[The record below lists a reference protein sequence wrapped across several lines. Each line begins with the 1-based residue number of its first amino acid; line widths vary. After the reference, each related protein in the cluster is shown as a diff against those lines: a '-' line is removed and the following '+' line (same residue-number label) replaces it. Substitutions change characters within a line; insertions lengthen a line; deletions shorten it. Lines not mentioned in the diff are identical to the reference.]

1 MWGNCCD
8 GLAGG
13 ALFSYLGVLIPAT
26 QSTFLRTLSLG
37 GLSVPFWSAGWWWC
51 VCGVAVRMV
60 WSSGVHACVLFGP
73 GGLPSLSHR
82 QAAQL
87 KRAEA
92 AGVIRVFLYR
102 KQVRSRQ
109 PVDLD
114 RSPKVQVVYMSA
126 SAE

>member
-60 WSSGVHACVLFGP
+60 WGSGVHACVLFG
-73 GGLPSLSHR
+73 
-82 QAAQL
+82 
-87 KRAEA
+87 
-92 AGVIRVFLYR
+92 AGVLPRFALIRVHMR
-102 KQVRSRQ
+102 TVIRAQEGAQ
-109 PVDLD
+109 
-114 RSPKVQVVYMSA
+114 
-126 SAE
+126 